1 MKKSPLFFF
10 PVLCAAG
17 ALLFCAPENSEEK
30 PQRFKRE
37 LQRNFT
43 IIEYPHEYNLDPQTA
58 NYSNESQLFTGLYE
72 GLFSYDPYSLDPVPA
87 LAASVKISRDKKTWT
102 FTIRDDAYFSNGEKI
117 TAQTF
122 RNSWL
127 KLLDPATDAPFASLL
142 DCIEG
147 VEDFRLGRGSK
158 EAVGVSAREDGT
170 LVVQLVT
177 PTEHLNRILC
187 HHAFSAVHPL
197 GARGG
202 VYSGPF
208 VLKESGAE
216 KIVLEKNPKYYGADD
231 VALPSITVLFSDDLD
246 ENAYLINMGEADWAM
261 SANGNKL
268 LDRRAV
274 KIYAEFATEYFF
286 FKADRF
292 PWNIADFRSAL
303 VTAVPWDKLRA
314 EARVPAKTFIYSLH
328 GYSSPSGFTDYDS
341 REAKALLA
349 KAKKDA
355 GLGEAESVKLTIAIS
370 NSEYMKE
377 QAQILKTAWEEI
389 GITVEVQTTPINRY
403 LQSIESW
410 NADLFTYTWIGDFAD
425 PVAFLELYRGG
436 STLNITQWK
445 DSGFDELIQ
454 KANACTDSSERFEL
468 LAKAEEMLLNSG
480 AVLPISH
487 PVSINLID
495 TNAVGGWYV
504 NALDIHPYK
513 YIYFTGRNRAIPNLV
528 RAQ

>member
-1 MKKSPLFFF
+1 MKKSS
-10 PVLCAAG
+10 
-17 ALLFCAPENSEEK
+17 LLFVPFLFASGSLLFGAPETATEK
-30 PQRFKRE
+30 PKRFRNE
-37 LQRNFT
+37 FQRNLT
-43 IIEYPHEYNLDPQTA
+43 IIEYPHEYNIDPQTA

-87 LAASVKISRDKKTWT
+87 LASSVKLSRDKKTWT

-122 RNSWL
+122 RDSWL
-127 KLLDPATDAPFASLL
+127 RLLDPATEAPFASLL

-147 VEDFRLGRGSK
+147 AEDFRLGRVSK
-158 EAVGVSAREDGT
+158 DAVGVNAREDGT

-187 HHAFSAVHPL
+187 HHAFSAVHSS
-197 GARGG
+197 GSRGG
-202 VYSGPF
+202 VFSGPF
-208 VLKESGAE
+208 VLKEISAE

-231 VALPSITVLFSDDLD
+231 VALPSITLLFSEDYD
-246 ENAYLINMGEADWAM
+246 ENAYRINIGEADWAS

-274 KIYAEFATEYFF
+274 KIYGEFATEYFF

-292 PWNIADFRSAL
+292 PWNVADFRSAL

-314 EARVPAKTFIYSLH
+314 QAVVPAKTFIYSLH

-341 REAKALLA
+341 SEAKSLLS
-349 KAKKDA
+349 KAKQNA
-355 GLGEAESVKLTIAIS
+355 GLGESEPVKLTIAIS

-403 LQSIESW
+403 LQSIETW

-436 STLNITQWK
+436 STLNITKWENN
-445 DSGFDELIQ
+445 GFDDLIQ
-454 KANACTDSSERFEL
+454 QANACTDSSERFGL

-487 PVSINLID
+487 PVSINVID

-513 YIYFTGRNRAIPNLV
+513 YMYFTGRTQAIPNLAH
-528 RAQ
+528 AQ